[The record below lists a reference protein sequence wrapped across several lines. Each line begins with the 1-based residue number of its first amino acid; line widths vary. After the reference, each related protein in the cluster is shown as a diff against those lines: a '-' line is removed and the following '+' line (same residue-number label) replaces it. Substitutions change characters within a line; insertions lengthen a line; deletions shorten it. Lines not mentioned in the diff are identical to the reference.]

1 MMKKHPEKGIDR
13 KELNMFDYFK
23 EKSDA
28 RKINDFYNMFVEIY
42 SEHLEELN
50 TQIIENMPEN
60 KRSKL
65 THTVAILMMLSNK
78 VAIFKEELDKV
89 DKTIEKIMEG
99 FGCDPDTLKAF
110 IEKNKREKQ

>member
-1 MMKKHPEKGIDR
+1 
-13 KELNMFDYFK
+13 
-23 EKSDA
+23 
-28 RKINDFYNMFVEIY
+28 
-42 SEHLEELN
+42 
-50 TQIIENMPEN
+50 
-60 KRSKL
+60 
-65 THTVAILMMLSNK
+65 MMLSKK